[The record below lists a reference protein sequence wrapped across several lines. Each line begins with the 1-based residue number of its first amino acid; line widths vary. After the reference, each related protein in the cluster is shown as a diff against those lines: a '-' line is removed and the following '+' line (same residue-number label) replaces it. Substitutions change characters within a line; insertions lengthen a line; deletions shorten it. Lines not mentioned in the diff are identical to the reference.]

1 MPEDD
6 DDERPPRRRR
16 VNLDD
21 YDDDDDYDDES
32 RPRRRRRPPPSN
44 DAGLGLIVPINTPVL
59 AILASYAGLFSVLCF
74 PAPFAL
80 LLGVLALMQL
90 KKDPKQ
96 SGHGRAWFAIVM
108 GAIGSVVLLI
118 GVIGAVAGNFK

>member
-6 DDERPPRRRR
+6 DELPPRRRR
-16 VNLDD
+16 VKLDD
-21 YDDDDDYDDES
+21 YDDDDEYADES
-32 RPRRRRRPPPSN
+32 RPRRRRPPPSN

-90 KKDPKQ
+90 KKNPKQ

-108 GAIGSVVLLI
+108 GAIGSLILLI
-118 GVIGAVAGNFK
+118 GVIGAIAGSIK